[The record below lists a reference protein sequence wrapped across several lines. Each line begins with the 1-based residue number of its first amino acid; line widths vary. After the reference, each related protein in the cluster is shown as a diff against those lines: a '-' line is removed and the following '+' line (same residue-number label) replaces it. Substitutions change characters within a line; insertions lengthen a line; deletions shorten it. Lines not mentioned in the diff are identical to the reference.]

1 MKDRNES
8 RRGSHFSGDAATL
21 AAELRR
27 EIRGEVRFDAG
38 SRALYA
44 TDSSNYREVPIGVVI
59 PKSVDDIVTTVAVA
73 NRFGAP
79 ILARG
84 CGTSLAGQCCNVAV
98 VIDTSKYFNEFLC
111 IDAEKRLATA
121 RPGIV
126 LDDFRARAKPHQL
139 TFGPDPATHNR
150 CTIGGMIGNNSC
162 GVHSVMAQ
170 FAGTGART
178 SDNLESLEI
187 LTYDGLRMRVGK
199 TSEEELASIVR
210 QNDPR
215 AEIYRKL
222 KALRDKYAALI
233 RERYPKIPRRVSGY
247 NLDDLLP
254 ENGFHV
260 ARALAGSEGTCV
272 TILEATLQLIAEPK
286 ARSLL
291 VLGYHDV
298 FAAGDHCPEIM
309 AHQPIGLEGFDDEMV
324 GFMKKHDV
332 HADDLKLLPEG
343 RGWLLVEFGGESK
356 AEADERGRDLM
367 NALQKKSGAPT
378 TKLYDNAEQEAKL
391 WEVRESALGATAFA
405 PNEPDRWP
413 GWEDSAVPPERIGD
427 YLRDLKAL
435 FSRHDYDGSVYGHFG
450 QGLVHCRLPFDFG
463 SSRGREKFRAFLDDA
478 ADLVLS
484 YGGSLSGEHGDGQA
498 RAALLPK
505 MFGEE
510 LVQAFREFKSIWDP
524 QWKMNP
530 GKVVRP
536 NSPAAELRLGENY
549 NPAAATTHF
558 QFPNDRGSF
567 ARAAIRCVGVGK
579 CRREAGGTMCPSYMV
594 TGEEKDSTRGRARLL
609 WEMLEGEVIG
619 KNGWRDEHV
628 KDALDLCL
636 ACKGCKSDCPVN
648 VDMATYKAEFL
659 SHYYK
664 GRLRPIHAYAF
675 GLIHVWSRL
684 AQIAPSL
691 VNFVNRA
698 PFISRLTK
706 AIIGV
711 APQRRLPAFAP
722 ESFKS
727 WFVRTRSVV
736 AGGGEPGGFK
746 NGRAARAGGNVPDD
760 NRKQRVM
767 LWPDTFNNYFH
778 PATAKAAVAVLE
790 DAGFQIV
797 LPQQDLC
804 CGRPLYDY
812 GMLETARRW
821 LGQILNSLG
830 EELEAGTPIVGLEPS
845 CTAVFRDE
853 VYEMFPE
860 DENARR
866 LKKQTFTLAEFLVK
880 HAPNYRVPKLHRIAL
895 LHGHCH
901 QKAVMGL
908 DCERTLLD
916 TIGLD
921 FDVPDSGC
929 CGMAGAFGFEAE
941 HYEVSIACGERVL
954 LPEVRKAGKD
964 TLILADG
971 FSCREQVRQTTDRVP
986 LHVAEVLKMAL
997 DQGPRGPAGNFPE
1010 SGYIQPDPAIPSK
1023 GKTLG
1028 LLALS
1033 AVVIG
1038 GLVGALLGGCGRRR
1052 DRKA

>member
-1 MKDRNES
+1 MYS
-8 RRGSHFSGDAATL
+8 AL
-21 AAELRR
+21 ANELRQS
-27 EIRGEVRFDAG
+27 IRGEVRFDSG

-59 PKSVDDIVTTVAVA
+59 PRSLDDLIETVAIA

-98 VIDTSKYFNEFLC
+98 VIDTSKYFNDFIA
-111 IDAEKRLATA
+111 IDPQKRLATA

-126 LDDFRARAKPHQL
+126 LDDLRARTTAHQL

-199 TSEEELASIVR
+199 TSEAELEAIVSG
-210 QNDPR
+210 NDPR

-222 KALRDKYAALI
+222 QALRDKYAPLI

-272 TILEATLQLIAEPK
+272 TILEATLQLIPEVK

-291 VLGYHDV
+291 VLGYPDV
-298 FAAGDHCPEIM
+298 FAAGDDCPEIM
-309 AHQPIGLEGFDDEMV
+309 QHQPIGLEGFDGEMV
-324 GFMKKHDV
+324 EFMKKHHV
-332 HADDLKLLPEG
+332 HTDEIKLLPEG
-343 RGWLLVEFGGESK
+343 GGWLMVEFGGADK
-356 AEADERGRDLM
+356 DEADERARKLM
-367 NALQKKSGAPT
+367 TALTKSGGTPT
-378 TKLYDNAEQEAKL
+378 MKLYDDAETEAKF

-427 YLRDLKAL
+427 YLRDLKKL
-435 FSRHDYDGSVYGHFG
+435 FARFDYDASVYGHFG
-450 QGLVHCRLPFDFG
+450 QGLVHGRLPFQFG
-463 SSRGREKFRAFLDDA
+463 SSAGREKFRRFLDDA

-484 YGGSLSGEHGDGQA
+484 YGGSISGEHGDGQA

-510 LVQAFREFKSIWDP
+510 LVEAFREFKSIWDP

-530 GKVVRP
+530 GKIVRP
-536 NSPAAELRLGENY
+536 NPPERELRLGANY
-549 NPAAATTHF
+549 RPAEPKTYF
-558 QFPNDRGSF
+558 KFPDDRGSF
-567 ARAAIRCVGVGK
+567 ARAALRCVGVGK
-579 CRREAGGTMCPSYMV
+579 CRRESGGTMCPSYMV
-594 TGEEKDSTRGRARLL
+594 TREEKDSTRGRARLL
-609 WEMLEGEVIG
+609 WEMLQGQVIG

-659 SHYYK
+659 AHYYK
-664 GRLRPIHAYAF
+664 GRLRPLHAYVF
-675 GLIHVWSRL
+675 GLIHVWARL
-684 AQIAPSL
+684 AQVAPSL

-698 PFISRLTK
+698 PFLSDSVK
-706 AIIGV
+706 AVIGV
-711 APQRRLPAFAP
+711 APARTMPAFAP

-727 WFVRTRSVV
+727 WFARTRSRRVV
-736 AGGGEPGGFK
+736 AGGADPGRRQGD
-746 NGRAARAGGNVPDD
+746 AARAGVNAPGYNGK
-760 NRKQRVM
+760 RRVL

-778 PATAKAAVAVLE
+778 PATAKAAVEVLD
-790 DAGFQIV
+790 DAGFEV
-797 LPQQDLC
+797 VVPQQDLC

-821 LGQILNSLG
+821 LRQILESLG
-830 EELEAGTPIVGLEPS
+830 EEIAAGTPVVGLEPS

-853 VYEMFPE
+853 LCAFFPE
-860 DENARR
+860 NENARR
-866 LKKQTFTLAEFLVK
+866 LQKQTFTLAEFLEK
-880 HAPNYRVPKLHRIAL
+880 HAPDYEVPKLHRKAL
-895 LHGHCH
+895 VHGHCH
-901 QKAVMGL
+901 HKAVMKLDCEKKLLAEMGL
-908 DCERTLLD
+908 DCELPD
-916 TIGLD
+916 T
-921 FDVPDSGC
+921 GC
-929 CGMAGAFGFEAE
+929 CGMAGAFGFEKE
-941 HYEVSIACGERVL
+941 HYDVSIACGERVL
-954 LPEVRKAGKD
+954 LPEVRKAAKD
-964 TLILADG
+964 TLIVADG
-971 FSCREQVRQTTDRVP
+971 FSCREQISQTTEREA
-986 LHVAEVLKMAL
+986 LHLAQVLQMAMKE
-997 DQGPRGPAGNFPE
+997 GARGPSGDYPEKKYVTPAPRPISRWATAAALAAGLIF
-1010 SGYIQPDPAIPSK
+1010 
-1023 GKTLG
+1023 
-1028 LLALS
+1028 
-1033 AVVIG
+1033 AVSVAR
-1038 GLVGALLGGCGRRR
+1038 LCRKRR
-1052 DRKA
+1052 

>member
-1 MKDRNES
+1 MKEIIES
-8 RRGSHFSGDAATL
+8 QPGSHFTGDAAAL

-27 EIRGEVRFDAG
+27 EIAGEVRFDSG

-59 PKSVDDIVTTVAVA
+59 PKSLDDVVTTVAIA
-73 NRFGAP
+73 KRFGAP

-98 VIDTSKYFNEFLC
+98 VIDTSKYFNEFLS
-111 IDAEKRLATA
+111 IDPGKRLATA

-178 SDNLESLEI
+178 SDNLESLEV
-187 LTYDGLRMRVGK
+187 LTYDGVRMRVGK
-199 TSEEELASIVR
+199 TSEEELESIVR
-210 QNDPR
+210 HNDPR

-222 KALRDKYAALI
+222 KELRDKYAPLI
-233 RERYPKIPRRVSGY
+233 RERFPKIPRRVSGY

-272 TILEATLQLIAEPK
+272 TILEATLQLIAEPQ

-291 VLGYHDV
+291 VLGYPDI

-309 AHQPIGLEGFDDEMV
+309 THKPIGLEGFDDEMV
-324 GFMKKHDV
+324 GFMKKHHV
-332 HADDLKLLPEG
+332 HTDDLKLLPEG

-356 AEADERGRDLM
+356 AEADERARELM
-367 NALQKKSGAPT
+367 NALKNGSGAPA
-378 TKLYDNAEQEAKL
+378 TKLYDNAEEEAKL

-413 GWEDSAVPPERIGD
+413 GWEDSAVPPARIGD

-435 FSRHDYDGSVYGHFG
+435 FTRYDYDGSVYGHFG

-463 SSRGREKFRAFLDDA
+463 SDRGRKKFRAFLDDA

-536 NSPAAELRLGENY
+536 NSPATELRLGENY
-549 NPAAATTHF
+549 NPAATKTHF
-558 QFPNDRGSF
+558 HFPNDHGSF

-579 CRREAGGTMCPSYMV
+579 CRRESGGTMCPSYMV
-594 TGEEKDSTRGRARLL
+594 TREEKDSTRGRARLL

-619 KNGWRDEHV
+619 KNGWRDEDV
-628 KDALDLCL
+628 KDSLDLCL

-659 SHYYK
+659 SHYYE

-691 VNFVNRA
+691 VNFFNRA
-698 PFISRLTK
+698 PFISAVAK
-706 AIIGV
+706 ALIGV
-711 APQRRLPAFAP
+711 APQRVMPAFAA
-722 ESFKS
+722 ESFRS
-727 WFVRTRSVV
+727 WFARRGVHNR
-736 AGGGEPGGFK
+736 
-746 NGRAARAGGNVPDD
+746 GRA
-760 NRKQRVM
+760 RVL

-778 PATAKAAVAVLE
+778 PATAKAAVEVLE
-790 DAGFQIV
+790 DAGFQVII
-797 LPQQDLC
+797 PRTDLC

-812 GMLETARRW
+812 GMLDTAKRW
-821 LGQILNSLG
+821 LARILTTLRD
-830 EELEAGTPIVGLEPS
+830 EIEAGLPMVGLEPS

-853 VYEMFPE
+853 LVEIFPE
-860 DENARR
+860 NENARR
-866 LKKQTFTLAEFLVK
+866 LCQQTYTLGEFLRKKV
-880 HAPNYRVPKLHRIAL
+880 PGYRAPKLARNAL

-901 QKAVMGL
+901 QKAVMKTV
-908 DCERTLLD
+908 CEEELLREMG
-916 TIGLD
+916 ID
-921 FDVPDSGC
+921 FEKPETGC
-929 CGMAGAFGFEAE
+929 CGMAGAFGFEADK
-941 HYEVSIACGERVL
+941 YDVSIACGERVL
-954 LPEVRKAGKD
+954 LPAVREASRD
-964 TLILADG
+964 ALVIADG
-971 FSCREQVRQTTDRVP
+971 FSCRTQIAETTNRRA
-986 LHVAEVLKMAL
+986 LHLAEVLKMAM
-997 DQGPRGPAGNFPE
+997 DEGPRGPAGNFPE
-1010 SGYIQPDPAIPSK
+1010 RDYIQPEPRLPAK
-1023 GKTLG
+1023 GKTLA
-1028 LLALS
+1028 LL
-1033 AVVIG
+1033 V
-1038 GLVGALLGGCGRRR
+1038 VGALLAGGLAGWIGRRR
-1052 DRKA
+1052 RD

>member
-1 MKDRNES
+1 MKEPTVEM
-8 RRGSHFSGDAATL
+8 ATAL
-21 AAELRR
+21 AKELRR
-27 EIRGEVRFDAG
+27 SIRGEVRFDAG

-59 PKSVDDIVTTVAVA
+59 PRSLDDVIQTVAIA

-98 VIDTSKYFNEFLC
+98 VIDTSKYFNDF
-111 IDAEKRLATA
+111 IAVDPRRRLATA

-126 LDDFRARAKPHQL
+126 LDDLRARTKAHEL

-199 TSEEELASIVR
+199 TSEAELEAIVR
-210 QNDPR
+210 GNDPR
-215 AEIYRKL
+215 AGIYRRL
-222 KALRDKYAALI
+222 KALRDKYAPLI

-272 TILEATLQLIAEPK
+272 TILEATLQLIPEVK

-291 VLGYHDV
+291 VLGYPDV
-298 FAAGDHCPEIM
+298 FAAGDDCPEIM
-309 AHQPIGLEGFDDEMV
+309 QHQPIGLEGFDGEMV
-324 GFMKKHDV
+324 EFMQKHHV
-332 HADDLKLLPEG
+332 HAEEIKLLPEG
-343 RGWLLVEFGGESK
+343 QGWLMVELGGADK
-356 AEADERGRDLM
+356 DEADARARKLM
-367 NALQKKSGAPT
+367 SALAKSGRAPT
-378 TKLYDNAEQEAKL
+378 MKLYDDAETEAKL

-427 YLRDLKAL
+427 YLRDLKKLYA
-435 FSRHDYDGSVYGHFG
+435 RYDYDASVYGHFG
-450 QGLVHCRLPFDFG
+450 QGLVHGRLPFQFG
-463 SSRGREKFRAFLDDA
+463 SSTGREKFRRFLDDA

-484 YGGSLSGEHGDGQA
+484 YGGSISGEHGDGQA

-510 LVQAFREFKSIWDP
+510 LIEAFREFKSIWDP

-530 GKVVRP
+530 GKIVRP
-536 NSPAAELRLGENY
+536 NPPERELRLGASY
-549 NPAAATTHF
+549 RPAEPKTYLK
-558 QFPNDRGSF
+558 FPDDRGSF
-567 ARAAIRCVGVGK
+567 ARAALRCVGVGQ
-579 CRREAGGTMCPSYMV
+579 CRRESGGTMCPSYMV
-594 TGEEKDSTRGRARLL
+594 TREEKDSTRGRARLL
-609 WEMLEGEVIG
+609 WEMLEGQVIG

-659 SHYYK
+659 AHYYE
-664 GRLRPIHAYAF
+664 GRLRPLHAYAF
-675 GLIHVWSRL
+675 GLIHVWARF

-691 VNFVNRA
+691 VNFINRA
-698 PFISRLTK
+698 PILSDLVK
-706 AIIGV
+706 AMIGV
-711 APQRRLPAFAP
+711 APARTMPAFAQ

-727 WFVRTRSVV
+727 WFVRRPLHNRT
-736 AGGGEPGGFK
+736 
-746 NGRAARAGGNVPDD
+746 GR
-760 NRKQRVM
+760 RV
-767 LWPDTFNNYFH
+767 LVWPDTFNNYFH
-778 PATAKAAVAVLE
+778 PATARAAVEVLE
-790 DAGFQIV
+790 DAGFQVVI
-797 LPQQDLC
+797 PQQDLC

-821 LGQILNSLG
+821 LRQILDSLG
-830 EELEAGTPIVGLEPS
+830 DEIAAGTPVVGLEPS

-853 VYEMFPE
+853 LCAFFPE

-866 LKKQTFTLAEFLVK
+866 LKQQTFTLAEFLEK
-880 HAPNYRVPKLHRIAL
+880 HAPDFQVPKLHRKAL
-895 LHGHCH
+895 VHGHCH
-901 QKAVMGL
+901 QKSIMKF
-908 DCERTLLD
+908 DRDQQLLKK
-916 TIGLD
+916 IGLD
-921 FDVPDSGC
+921 IEVPDSGC
-929 CGMAGAFGFEAE
+929 CGMAGAFGFEKD
-941 HYEVSIACGERVL
+941 HYDVSIACGERVL
-954 LPEVRKAGKD
+954 LPAVRKSTKD
-964 TLILADG
+964 TLIVADG
-971 FSCREQVRQTTDRVP
+971 FSCREQIRQTTDRKA
-986 LHVAEVLKMAL
+986 LHLAQVMKMAL
-997 DQGPRGPAGNFPE
+997 DQGPHGPTGDYPE
-1010 SGYIQPDPAIPSK
+1010 ANYITA
-1023 GKTLG
+1023 T
-1028 LLALS
+1028 
-1033 AVVIG
+1033 
-1038 GLVGALLGGCGRRR
+1038 
-1052 DRKA
+1052 